1 MVDYYKDTPYPET
14 SCYCESCT
22 DQPVFTNPNRNDG
35 LSNSSGIN
43 DTNGFKCANHM
54 HIDTDLQPVL
64 IPKGPNYTILNKDF
78 GLTEATYFQKIK
90 ETPCKGEGYVSSDP
104 RLFHAGSGEYLSI
117 NKPPYESHTTPKEVY
132 TKKITNYGKNYD
144 NYACINAGQIQYYI
158 DNELENPLFNPNFI
172 IRSTVDSEIFKTPMD
187 SYWYQFKRQPIT
199 TDRREISDY
208 QNDRDE
214 MSFRE
219 DIMSSYSNNMNKNNY
234 GMTWKGVDT
243 SKCK

>member
-78 GLTEATYFQKIK
+78 GLTEATYFQKLK
-90 ETPCKGEGYVSSDP
+90 KPHVRVKDM
-104 RLFHAGSGEYLSI
+104 FHLTQDYFMQALVNIYLSI
-117 NKPPYESHTTPKEVY
+117 NRRMKVIQPQKKYIPKRLLITVKIMTIMHVLMLVRSNIILTMNWKIPYLIRILSSGVRLTVKYSKLPWIHTGISSKDNRSLLIVEKYLT
-132 TKKITNYGKNYD
+132 TKMI
-144 NYACINAGQIQYYI
+144 
-158 DNELENPLFNPNFI
+158 
-172 IRSTVDSEIFKTPMD
+172 
-187 SYWYQFKRQPIT
+187 
-199 TDRREISDY
+199 
-208 QNDRDE
+208 E
-214 MSFRE
+214 M
-219 DIMSSYSNNMNKNNY
+219 K
-234 GMTWKGVDT
+234 
-243 SKCK
+243 